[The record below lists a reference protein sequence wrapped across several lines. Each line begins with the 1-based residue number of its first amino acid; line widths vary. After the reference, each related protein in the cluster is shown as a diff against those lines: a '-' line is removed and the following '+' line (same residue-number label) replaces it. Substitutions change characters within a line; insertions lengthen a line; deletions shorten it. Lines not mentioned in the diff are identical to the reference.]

1 MPDYERMST
10 SNLIQ
15 VLHYWEQENRRKPTR
30 KGTRTIVAVK
40 AALAK
45 KRKA

>member
-1 MPDYERMST
+1 MPNYEAMST
-10 SNLIQ
+10 TYLFR
-15 VLHYWEQENRRKPTR
+15 LLKHWEEENRRKPTR
-30 KGTRTIVAVK
+30 KGTRTIVGIK